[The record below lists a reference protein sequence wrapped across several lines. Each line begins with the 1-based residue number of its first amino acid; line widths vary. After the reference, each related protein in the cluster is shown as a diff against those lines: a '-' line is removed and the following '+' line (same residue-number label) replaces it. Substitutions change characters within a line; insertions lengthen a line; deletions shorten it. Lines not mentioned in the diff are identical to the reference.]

1 MEKRTRMV
9 QGPNKIRTALRP
21 QFSHSHHMAVV
32 DRCQDVPEA
41 PPRFPLAINRVG
53 ITEKTVWIRLPQGL
67 MPFEAQIFVDL
78 PPQYKGIHMSRM
90 EQSMSEL
97 FKTTFDDIRSYTS
110 CLAKSIL
117 MNQQGSVA
125 EVKVTGKIPLTLRTS
140 VSNKISLDSVQVS
153 SKSVVRK
160 RGDSVSTRQL
170 SGIGLTHIT
179 ACPCTQVYNRELFN
193 NQGVSFPYPTH
204 SQRCITWLEI
214 ETSFNESPSH
224 QELFQCLCTCLH
236 MSQDLLKR
244 PDEAEL
250 VLKSHREPQF
260 AEDVVR
266 EAAFEAGKHFSG
278 KMAPESIVRI
288 HTTSL
293 ESIHNHNVSCTLEC
307 PLGDIM
313 KL

>member
-9 QGPNKIRTALRP
+9 QDTYKIRAALRP
-21 QFSHSHHMAVV
+21 RFSHSQHMAVV

-41 PPRFPLAINRVG
+41 PPRFPMAINRVG

-97 FKTTFDDIRSYTS
+97 FETTFDDIRSYTR

-224 QELFQCLCTCLH
+224 QELVQCLCTCLH

-266 EAAFEAGKHFSG
+266 EVAFEAGKRFG
-278 KMAPESIVRI
+278 GRMAPESVVRI
-288 HTTSL
+288 NTTSL

-313 KL
+313 EL